1 MQRWARFLI
10 CCPLAACIAQAQDVS
25 SQPLFPPS
33 YVYLLRL
40 EREADNTKTCVLLK
54 KDGSFHYERNHNDE
68 HVTVYEGEL
77 PAEGLAKVQ
86 SLLRR
91 PDLANLKQGDIPV
104 PLFNFGD
111 QIQVNVFRQDHW
123 QDLVFPDSKDR
134 EKLVPTVDALVDWLG
149 TLPRLPHRQFT
160 EFEARNNCLT
170 EHKIELRAR
179 PLPPPAI
186 TAPKLPQVEGL
197 APPPESRDVAPR
209 AKTPPAPSFSLSMTV
224 TRFGNP
230 MQRRCVVI
238 YPDGRFHTERTTQ
251 SYGEHATYQVMEG
264 MYPPQFLD
272 SLQQVL
278 SAPEWKL
285 EYKEQLPNQVFIRGG
300 EMVHV
305 EVPGPG
311 HILKS
316 AFMNVDYQPLPNL
329 NEVPVQTTDIAAI
342 PGGHQKLVAPLRAWF
357 KKNIEDVRFI
367 PTKDAIPYA
376 CKPPG

>member
-10 CCPLAACIAQAQDVS
+10 CCPLAACLAKAQDVS
-25 SQPLFPPS
+25 SQLHFSPS
-33 YVYLLRL
+33 YAYLLRL

-77 PAEGLAKVQ
+77 PAEDLTNVQ
-86 SLLRR
+86 SLLQR

-111 QIQVNVFRQDHW
+111 QIQVNVFRHDHW

-134 EKLVPTVDALVDWLG
+134 KKLVPTVDSLVDWLAG
-149 TLPRLPHRQFT
+149 LPKYPHRQFT

-170 EHKIELRAR
+170 EHKIELRTR
-179 PLPPPAI
+179 PVPPPAI
-186 TAPKLPQVEGL
+186 TPPKLPQVEGL
-197 APPPESRDVAPR
+197 APPPESTHIAPPLE
-209 AKTPPAPSFSLSMTV
+209 ASPTPSFTLSMTV

-230 MQRRCVVI
+230 MQRRCVTI
-238 YPDGRFHTERTTQ
+238 YADGRFHTERTTQ
-251 SYGEHATYQVMEG
+251 SYGDHATYEVMEG
-264 MYPPQFLD
+264 VFPTQLLD

-278 SAPEWKL
+278 SAAEWKL
-285 EYKEQLPNQVFIRGG
+285 EYREQLPNQVFIRGG
-300 EMVHV
+300 EMVRV
-305 EVPGPG
+305 QIPGPG
-311 HILKS
+311 HILNS

-329 NEVPVQTTDIAAI
+329 NDIPVQTTDIAAI

-357 KKNIEDVRFI
+357 KKNIEDARFV
-367 PTKDAIPYA
+367 PTKDAIPNA
-376 CKPPG
+376 CRPPD